1 MMGQQSLSGYN
12 HRVCQ
17 FPNSIPMK
25 KSFLGLFMAVALV
38 SGAAYAQSQT
48 PAPAPAKGDAK
59 RAASKVSMCIG
70 CHAIPGYKTAF
81 PVVYSVPKIGGQSE
95 AYLAAALRAYKKGER
110 THPSMRA
117 IAASLSEEDIL
128 DLAAY
133 YSQQR

>member
-1 MMGQQSLSGYN
+1 VDLVILGHVHEDHMAGL
-12 HRVCQ
+12 HRL
-17 FPNSIPMK
+17 PH
-25 KSFLGLFMAVALV
+25 
-38 SGAAYAQSQT
+38 
-48 PAPAPAKGDAK
+48 AP
-59 RAASKVSMCIG
+59 VQV
-70 CHAIPGYKTAF
+70 H
-81 PVVYSVPKIGGQSE
+81 E

>member
-1 MMGQQSLSGYN
+1 
-12 HRVCQ
+12 
-17 FPNSIPMK
+17 MK
-25 KSFLGLFMAVALV
+25 KSFLGLIL
-38 SGAAYAQSQT
+38 GAAFFTGAAFAQSQ
-48 PAPAPAKGDAK
+48 PATAPAKGDVK

>member
-1 MMGQQSLSGYN
+1 MGW
-12 HRVCQ
+12 
-17 FPNSIPMK
+17 
-25 KSFLGLFMAVALV
+25 FLAVALTSSV
-38 SGAAYAQSQT
+38 VFAQSQ
-48 PAPAPAKGDAK
+48 APATSPAKGDAK

-95 AYLAAALRAYKKGER
+95 AYLAAALRAYNKVER

>member
-1 MMGQQSLSGYN
+1 
-12 HRVCQ
+12 
-17 FPNSIPMK
+17 MK
-25 KSFLGLFMAVALV
+25 KSFLGLFLGAALV
-38 SGAAYAQSQT
+38 SGAAFSQNQA
-48 PAPAPAKGDAK
+48 PAAPAKGDAK

-70 CHAIPGYKTAF
+70 CHAIAGYKTAF

-95 AYLAAALRAYKKGER
+95 GYLAAALHAYKKGER

>member
-1 MMGQQSLSGYN
+1 
-12 HRVCQ
+12 
-17 FPNSIPMK
+17 MK
-25 KSFLGLFMAVALV
+25 NSFLGLLLGVVLASSPAFAQTQ
-38 SGAAYAQSQT
+38 AAA
-48 PAPAPAKGDAK
+48 APIKGDAK

-81 PVVYSVPKIGGQSE
+81 PVVYSVPKIGGQNE